1 MSGNAL
7 AQLLPLLLIV
17 VIFWLLI
24 IRPARRRQTAMAE
37 LQRSVT
43 PGTEVMLSSGIF
55 GTVQS
60 VEDDVVTL
68 SVSDTTTLRVH
79 KQAIN
84 QVVRQPKSSA
94 PAAPEDG
101 PSGASAAP
109 PAG

>member
-24 IRPARRRQTAMAE
+24 IRPARRRQNAMAE

-43 PGTEVMLSSGIF
+43 PGTEVMLNSGIF
-55 GTVQS
+55 GTVEA
-60 VEDDVVTL
+60 VEDDVITL
-68 SVSDTTTLRVH
+68 AVSDATSLRVH
-79 KQAIN
+79 KQAIT
-84 QVVRQPKSSA
+84 QVVRPPESTE
-94 PAAPEDG
+94 PAPEDG

>member
-1 MSGNAL
+1 MSSNAL

-24 IRPARRRQTAMAE
+24 IRPARRRQTAMTE
-37 LQRSVT
+37 LQRSLA

-55 GTVQS
+55 GTVRS

-68 SVSDTTTLRVH
+68 AVADMTTLRVH
-79 KQAIN
+79 KQAIT
-84 QVVRQPKSSA
+84 QVVRPTDHA
-94 PAAPEDG
+94 DPAAEDG
-101 PSGASAAP
+101 PGGASAAP